1 VLARAGENVPMDWLD
16 EWRRRVLAWHEWP
29 FASGAVLAIAA
40 IAESHMRGQAT
51 EAVLANALL
60 TAPLV
65 VRHRYLPAVAALV
78 SLATVAA
85 LMMDSSVT
93 VTGLT
98 GALIVLYLLAV
109 RYPRWVGAVGLI
121 PLAGNAIHPYGAEGE
136 SRPVALL
143 LLCLGLAAVGL
154 GFGRQQITQVRRDQ
168 AVLEERA
175 RIARELHD
183 AVAHHVSMMVVQAES
198 ARVGTPGLPPAGQ
211 DSLAAIR
218 ETGRQALA
226 ELRRL
231 VGMLRAEAGE
241 PAATRQPQP
250 GLDRL
255 DELVA
260 AAGTA
265 GNDVRLRREG
275 EPYVVPAGV
284 DMNAYRIV
292 QEALTNV
299 RRHAPGAAAEVLI
312 RYADGAVR
320 VEVRDHGPGPQ
331 SINLDGHGLLG
342 MRERAAMIGGSLRA
356 GAAPGGGFLV
366 TADLPIRE
374 AA

>member
-1 VLARAGENVPMDWLD
+1 VSVGWLD
-16 EWRRRVLAWHEWP
+16 EWRRRLLAWHEWP
-29 FASGAVLAIAA
+29 FVSGAVLAIAA
-40 IAESHMRGQAT
+40 IAESHVRGQAT
-51 EAVLANALL
+51 EAVLANALI

-65 VRHRYLPAVAALV
+65 VRHRYLPAVAGLV
-78 SLATVAA
+78 STATVAA
-85 LMMDSSVT
+85 LMLDDSIT
-93 VTGLT
+93 VTGLV
-98 GALIVLYLLAV
+98 GALTVLYLLAL
-109 RYPRWVGAVGLI
+109 RYPRWAGAAALI
-121 PLAGNAIHPYGAEGE
+121 PLAGNAIHPYGSEGE
-136 SRPVALL
+136 SRAVALL

-154 GFGRQQITQVRRDQ
+154 GFGRKQITQVRRDQ

-198 ARVGTPGLPPAGQ
+198 ARVGTPGLPLAGQ
-211 DSLAAIR
+211 ESLAAIR

-231 VGMLRAEAGE
+231 VGMLRAEPGE

-260 AAGTA
+260 AARTA
-265 GNDVRLRREG
+265 GNDVRLRWEG
-275 EPYVVPAGV
+275 EPFVVPAGV

-299 RRHAPGAAAEVLI
+299 RRHAPGAAVEVLV
-312 RYADGAVR
+312 RYAGGAVH
-320 VEVRDHGPGPQ
+320 VAVRDHGPGPQ
-331 SINLDGHGLLG
+331 SLNLDGHGLLG
-342 MRERAAMIGGSLRA
+342 MRERATMIGGSLHA
-356 GAAPGGGFLV
+356 GTAPGGGFLV